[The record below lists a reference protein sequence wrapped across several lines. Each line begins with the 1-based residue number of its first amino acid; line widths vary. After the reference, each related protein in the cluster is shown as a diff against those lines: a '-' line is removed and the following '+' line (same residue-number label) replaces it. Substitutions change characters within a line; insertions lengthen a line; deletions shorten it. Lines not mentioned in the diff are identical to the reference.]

1 MVAAKLTY
9 EECRRKRLEENNK
22 RLKALNL
29 PLLSQAL
36 RESLTPKSSPAKN
49 SKPRRVREQQVP
61 LRRSS
66 RVANKA
72 YQAQKEISEPVVI
85 PAVVTPKVVIPRVV
99 VSERIHSKG
108 RDLSNRVYASEEAR
122 TCAMERAEELQASLE
137 PQYPS
142 FLKSMLQSHV
152 TGGFWLGL
160 PVHFCKATLP
170 KSDVIMNLVD
180 EEGDEYPTVF
190 LARKSG
196 LSGGW
201 KRFSVAHKLVDGDAL
216 VFQLIRPT
224 KFKVII
230 ELYCR
235 LSTFIIP
242 TMEYF

>member
-152 TGGFWLGL
+152 TGGFWL
-160 PVHFCKATLP
+160 ATLP

-224 KFKVII
+224 KFKVYIVRVSSF
-230 ELYCR
+230 EEGNKC
-235 LSTFIIP
+235 
-242 TMEYF
+242 

>member
-22 RLKALNL
+22 GFK
-29 PLLSQAL
+29 PS
-36 RESLTPKSSPAKN
+36 TFPPFSSSPRISHPEVFPAKN

-85 PAVVTPKVVIPRVV
+85 PAVVTLKWEGFVQP
-99 VSERIHSKG
+99 
-108 RDLSNRVYASEEAR
+108 VYASEEAR

-160 PVHFCKATLP
+160 PVHFCKTTLP
-170 KSDVIMNLVD
+170 KSDVIMNLVG

-216 VFQLIRPT
+216 VFQLVRPT
-224 KFKVII
+224 KFKVYIVRVSSF
-230 ELYCR
+230 EEGNKC
-235 LSTFIIP
+235 
-242 TMEYF
+242 

>member
-22 RLKALNL
+22 RLQALNL

-72 YQAQKEISEPVVI
+72 YQAQKE
-85 PAVVTPKVVIPRVV
+85 
-99 VSERIHSKG
+99 G

-160 PVHFCKATLP
+160 PVHFCKTTLP
-170 KSDVIMNLVD
+170 KSDVIMNLVG

-216 VFQLIRPT
+216 VFQLVRPT

-230 ELYCR
+230 ELHCR